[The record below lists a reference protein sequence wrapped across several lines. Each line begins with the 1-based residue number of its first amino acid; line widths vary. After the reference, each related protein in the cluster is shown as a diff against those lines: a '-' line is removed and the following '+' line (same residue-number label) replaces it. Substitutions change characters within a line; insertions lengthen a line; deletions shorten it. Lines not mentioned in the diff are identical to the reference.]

1 MRDVNIINNI
11 FTEFRKNK
19 NQIEITVEAMKEE
32 ISSFIDKILI
42 YGAGSSGIAFLYD
55 LRKIGIEPLYFV
67 DADPSKIGMEC
78 EGLKIIPP
86 NEIVE
91 KAGEDALVIVCINT
105 DGKRYCKSF
114 AEALRIGGHHGV
126 YDKLRGFGCKNI
138 VDYTYFRRCHALFT
152 EEKYNAPSCSDVY
165 LMEEHEKEIASVYDM
180 MADELSRE
188 VFEKIVRFRLLD
200 DSIEV
205 PTMSQEKQYFEYGFY
220 EKRQD
225 EVFVDCGAFNG
236 ISLKTF
242 LKENEN
248 IFEGYYGMEPDAAN
262 YEKLEEYIEILPED
276 TRKKL
281 YITSEAAWKDDK
293 GLQLYALHGPGSFA
307 ADIGTE
313 SVETVTIDEM
323 LNGKRASYIKMNIEG
338 SEKEA
343 LLGAERTIQKY
354 KPRLAIAGYHR
365 TDDFWKIP
373 LMMKE
378 YREDYKIYLRSYMN
392 HISFVYYAV

>member
-1 MRDVNIINNI
+1 MNRINNI
-11 FTEFRKNK
+11 FAEFKKNK
-19 NQIEITVEAMKEE
+19 EQIEITVEAMKEE

-78 EGLKIIPP
+78 EGLTIIPP
-86 NEIVE
+86 NEIV
-91 KAGEDALVIVCINT
+91 KKVGEDALVIVCINT

-114 AEALRIGGHHGV
+114 AEALRIGGHHAV
-126 YDKLRGFGCKNI
+126 YDKLRSFGCKNI

-165 LMEEHEKEIASVYDM
+165 LMEEHEKDIAAVYDM
-180 MADELSRE
+180 MADDLSRE

-242 LKENEN
+242 LKENDN
-248 IFEGYYGMEPDAAN
+248 VFDGYYGMEPDAAN
-262 YEKLEEYIEILPED
+262 YEKLEEYIETMPED
-276 TRKKL
+276 IRKKL
-281 YITSEAAWKDDK
+281 YITPKAAWKDNK

-307 ADIGTE
+307 ADIGKE
-313 SVETVTIDEM
+313 RVDTVTIDEM

-343 LLGAERTIQKY
+343 LAGAEQTIRKY
-354 KPRLAIAGYHR
+354 KPKLAIAGYHR

-392 HISFVYYAV
+392 HISFVYYGV

>member
-1 MRDVNIINNI
+1 MNVINNI
-11 FTEFRKNK
+11 FMEYRKK
-19 NQIEITVEAMKEE
+19 KEQIEVSVTHMKEE
-32 ISSFIDKILI
+32 IKKFLDRILI

-67 DADPSKIGMEC
+67 DSDHFKVGTDC
-78 EGLKIIPP
+78 EGLTVISPDKILSQ
-86 NEIVE
+86 
-91 KAGEDALVIVCINT
+91 AGEDVLVIVCINT

-114 AEALRIGGHHGV
+114 AEALRMGGHYGV
-126 YDKLRGFGCKNI
+126 YDKLQRCGCKNI
-138 VDYTYFRRCHALFT
+138 IDYTYFRRCHALFT
-152 EEKYNAPSCSDVY
+152 DEKYNAPSCSDVY
-165 LMEEHEKEIASVYDM
+165 LMEQHEQEIAQVYDLIE
-180 MADELSRE
+180 DELSKE

-205 PTMSQEKQYFEYGFY
+205 PTMTQEKQYFEYGFY

-242 LKENEN
+242 LQENDYR
-248 IFEGYYGMEPDAAN
+248 FEGYYGMEPDPVN
-262 YEKLEEYIEILPED
+262 YEKFKEYISTLPED
-276 TRKKL
+276 VQKKLNITRK
-281 YITSEAAWKDDK
+281 AAWRNNGWMKF
-293 GLQLYALHGPGSFA
+293 YALHGPGSFA
-307 ADIGTE
+307 SDIGKVR
-313 SVETVTIDEM
+313 VETITIDDM
-323 LNGKRASYIKMNIEG
+323 LKGQRASYIKMNIEG

-343 LLGAERTIQKY
+343 LAGAAQTIQKY

-373 LMMKE
+373 LLMKT
-378 YREDYKIYLRSYMN
+378 YRDDYRIYLRSYMN